1 MFKLNLRQLKFSSLR
16 LISPDNIWAFFIY
29 LFCNYWINV
38 LPYINF
44 FAIMAHILNGD
55 KNTMRTHLESA
66 GLVIGHED
74 YLSEMVMNN
83 ESYTTGGVDK
93 EKRKEFCRTY
103 TSQERRDAMK
113 KLTLASNNFLLS
125 LAFFGFL
132 LSRQKFVDASTYV
145 PTAAVDGEHFF
156 YNVGFINKLTVQEI
170 QFLLCHEMLHLI
182 YGHLLRIN
190 YPNGLPRIH
199 KLFNIAADYNVNAD
213 SLFSLTINNQEPALP
228 DGCYYKKEY
237 SSYTTEEIYEI
248 LIEEVKEHIKK
259 QREEEENKDKS
270 DDSQNKQQSG
280 SSQGGSGQG
289 GSGQTQQDSN
299 GQGGEAESEIT
310 KNDIEKAIDELYPNG
325 TWDDHSDLS
334 GNQHKGEGDG
344 TVGEDEDGNMVANG
358 APDLSKSS
366 VDKKMENF
374 KGNLIVAKDLAKSS
388 SRQAGRIP
396 AGVVRALRE
405 LEEPVFNWR
414 QYIKK
419 DILGL
424 RRREP
429 SWMNPRRR
437 AFDSGIILPGKKKEK
452 MYKIHISMDTSGSV
466 TDQELNDFLSEIYGA
481 ARQLRN
487 VEITIWT
494 FDGAI
499 HNVQTFTKNK
509 IHEIPKYKC
518 YGNGGTD
525 FMKNWDYMIE
535 NKIQPDIF
543 IMFTDGGYFGEPGIP
558 NYCDTLYVIHNDHSR
573 NVNIDKKYGKTIWYK
588 KDSKTKRKA

>member
-1 MFKLNLRQLKFSSLR
+1 M
-16 LISPDNIWAFFIY
+16 IDTAY
-29 LFCNYWINV
+29 LEAV
-38 LPYINF
+38 
-44 FAIMAHILNGD
+44 
-55 KNTMRTHLESA
+55 
-66 GLVIGHED
+66 D
-74 YLSEMVMNN
+74 YLMNN
-83 ESYTTGGVDK
+83 EEHTTSGVYKDK
-93 EKRKEFCRTY
+93 REQFCRKY
-103 TSQERRDAMK
+103 SADERREAMK

-125 LAFFGFL
+125 LPFFGFL
-132 LSRQKFVDASTYV
+132 LSRQKFVDASTYM

-156 YNVGFINKLTVQEI
+156 YNIGFINKLNVQEV

-228 DGCYYKKEY
+228 DGCYYKREY
-237 SSYTTEEIYEI
+237 SNYTTEEIYEI

-259 QREEEENKDKS
+259 KREEAEKE
-270 DDSQNKQQSG
+270 KQESSQSG
-280 SSQGGSGQG
+280 GEDSGGSGQG
-289 GSGQTQQDSN
+289 QSSNSSSGGSGQAQPQQGDDQN
-299 GQGGEAESEIT
+299 KKDQGKKDIT
-310 KNDIEKAIDELYPNG
+310 KEDIEKAIDEMFPNG
-325 TWDDHSDLS
+325 TWDEHNDLT
-334 GNQHKGEGDG
+334 GDQQKNEGDG
-344 TVGEDEDGNMVANG
+344 GVSEDEDGNMIATG
-358 APDLSKSS
+358 MPDLSKSS

-374 KGNLIVAKDLAKSS
+374 KGNLIVAKDLSKSAT
-388 SRQAGRIP
+388 RQAGRLP
-396 AGVVRALRE
+396 AGVERALRE

-419 DILGL
+419 HVLGL

-452 MYKIHISMDTSGSV
+452 MYRIHISLDTSGSV
-466 TDQELNDFLSEIYGA
+466 TDQELNDFLSEVYGA

-494 FDGAI
+494 FDGDI
-499 HNVQTFTKNK
+499 HNVQTFSKNK

-525 FMKNWDYMIE
+525 FMKNWEYMQE
-535 NKIQPDIF
+535 NNIKPDIF

-558 NYCDTLYVIHNDHSR
+558 KYCETLYVIHNDHSR
-573 NVNIDKKYGKTIWYK
+573 SVNIDKKYGKTIWYK
-588 KDSKTKRKA
+588 KDFKTKRKESL